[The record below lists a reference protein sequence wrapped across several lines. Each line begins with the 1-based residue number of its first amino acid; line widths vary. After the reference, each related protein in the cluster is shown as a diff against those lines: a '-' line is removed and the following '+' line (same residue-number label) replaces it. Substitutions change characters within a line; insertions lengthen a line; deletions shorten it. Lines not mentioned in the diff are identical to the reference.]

1 MNPIVSNKNVDAFDY
16 REPPTRARGGV
27 KHPFPTRLYAL
38 LEKSRT
44 DDEIAK
50 MISWHPSGQSFK
62 VHSNAKKFFST
73 VQKKYFKHTVYSSFR
88 RQLNLWGF
96 KRISEFPRAENS
108 QHGYYSNPMFSR
120 GQYSLCCQMRRANV
134 TETPCTKEKRNVDT
148 ECLSSSSVEIIKSRE
163 NTLQKDEKDG
173 STLEPTSIEQFHKN
187 TPFSAENFTSC
198 VVSDSSHCSS
208 TADSN
213 SVTSDFSSETN
224 DVIFEMKQVSYQES
238 IDFFKQA
245 LAFVDGQ

>member
-1 MNPIVSNKNVDAFDY
+1 MSPLVSNNTRDAFDY

-44 DDEIAK
+44 DNEIAK

-62 VHSNAKKFFST
+62 VHNAKKFSST

-96 KRISEFPRAENS
+96 KRISEFPRAKNS
-108 QHGYYSNPMFSR
+108 QHGYYSNPIFAR
-120 GQYSLCCQMRRANV
+120 GQYSLCCQMRRAIV
-134 TETPCTKEKRNVDT
+134 IETPCSKEKRNVD
-148 ECLSSSSVEIIKSRE
+148 EERLSPSSRVEIIKSRE
-163 NTLQKDEKDG
+163 STLQKDEKDKP
-173 STLEPTSIEQFHKN
+173 TFEPVSIEQVSKN

-213 SVTSDFSSETN
+213 SVTSDFSSERN
-224 DVIFEMKQVSYQES
+224 DEIFEMKQVSHQES

>member
-1 MNPIVSNKNVDAFDY
+1 MLSTIDSHQQRLEEVSGILFLLD
-16 REPPTRARGGV
+16 
-27 KHPFPTRLYAL
+27 YAL

-62 VHSNAKKFFST
+62 VHNAKKFSST

-96 KRISEFPRAENS
+96 KRISEYPRTVSS
-108 QHGYYSNPMFSR
+108 QHGYYANPMFAR

-134 TETPCTKEKRNVDT
+134 TDTSNVN
-148 ECLSSSSVEIIKSRE
+148 EACRSPSVETIKSGE
-163 NTLQKDEKDG
+163 QQEDERPTTAI
-173 STLEPTSIEQFHKN
+173 STTEPILGPISIDQLSKN
-187 TPFSAENFTSC
+187 TTVFSGNDSSC
-198 VVSDSSHCSS
+198 VVSVSTHFTSSSDCS
-208 TADSN
+208 
-213 SVTSDFSSETN
+213 SVTSDSSSETN
-224 DVIFEMKQVSYQES
+224 DEIFQMKQVSHQES

-245 LAFVDGQ
+245 LAFLDGQ